1 MTIDEKL
8 KWVEELHGEPIPI
21 MFTHQRQMLLKWLN
35 MTDKERDETIIK
47 SVRNFYAC
55 RRPVLYGD
63 YWPVSLTKYCCCE
76 TKAGKHEELNKEAFD
91 INQRRR
97 AKGLKWSVEIK

>member
-1 MTIDEKL
+1 MNK
-8 KWVEELHGEPIPI
+8 VEEWFKILEASHDLILFPY
-21 MFTHQRQMLLKWLN
+21 QKQMLLNWLN
-35 MTDKERDETIIK
+35 MTNEERDKDIINK
-47 SVRNFYAC
+47 VRTFYAC
-55 RRPVLYGD
+55 RRPISLRD

-97 AKGLKWSVEIK
+97 VKGLKWSVEIK

>member
-35 MTDKERDETIIK
+35 MTKEERDEEIIK

-55 RRPVLYGD
+55 RRPISIRD
-63 YWPVSLTKYCCCE
+63 YWPVSLYSNSYYGT
-76 TKAGKHEELNKEAFD
+76 TGITNNNANAEAIK
-91 INQRRR
+91 INQKRR
-97 AKGLKWSVEIK
+97 AEGLRWSVER

>member
-1 MTIDEKL
+1 MNIDEIL
-8 KWVEELHGEPIPI
+8 KILETRYDVILLPY
-21 MFTHQRQMLLKWLN
+21 QRIFLTNWLK
-35 MTDKERDETIIK
+35 MTKEERDKDAINR
-47 SVRNFYAC
+47 VRSFYAC
-55 RRPVLYGD
+55 RRPLSLRD

-97 AKGLKWSVEIK
+97 AKGLRWSVEIK

>member
-1 MTIDEKL
+1 MDI
-8 KWVEELHGEPIPI
+8 VEEWFKILE
-21 MFTHQRQMLLKWLN
+21 TRYDVVLLPYQKILLMNWLK
-35 MTDKERDETIIK
+35 MTKEERDKDIINK
-47 SVRNFYAC
+47 VRSFYAC
-55 RRPVLYGD
+55 RRPLSLRD

-97 AKGLKWSVEIK
+97 AKGLRWSVEIK

>member
-1 MTIDEKL
+1 
-8 KWVEELHGEPIPI
+8 
-21 MFTHQRQMLLKWLN
+21 MLLRWLN
-35 MTDKERDETIIK
+35 MSEKERDEQIINY
-47 SVRNFYAC
+47 VC
-55 RRPVLYGD
+55 RRPIPLRD